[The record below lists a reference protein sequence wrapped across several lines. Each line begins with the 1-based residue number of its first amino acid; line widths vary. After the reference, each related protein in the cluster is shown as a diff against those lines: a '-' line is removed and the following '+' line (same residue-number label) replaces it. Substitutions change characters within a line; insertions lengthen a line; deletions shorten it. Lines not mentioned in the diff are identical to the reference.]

1 MQAIANKGKEHTVN
15 MTEGAILPLIV
26 RFAIPL
32 LLGNLFQQLYNMV
45 DAWVIGQTGMDAAYA
60 AVGNVG
66 PVTNI
71 LIGFFSGFA
80 TGAGVLIS
88 QSFGR
93 GDHDTVRRC
102 VHTATALTLILSVIF
117 TVLGMCLTPWITS
130 VIFEGS
136 TGASEIT
143 PYATDYLMIYFA
155 GITGLLI
162 YNMGSGI
169 LRAVGD
175 SRHPLYFLIAA
186 AAVNIV
192 CDFIFVFGL
201 NLGVR
206 GVALA
211 TIFSQAASA
220 ILTVI
225 QLLRV
230 QSSIRLLPRRIK
242 LELPILRQIVRLG
255 LPAAIQVGLTAF
267 ANVFVQSYIAG
278 ADGNQTLNLAGFT
291 TYSKVDQIIFL
302 PLTSLGLAITTFVG
316 QNVGVGNYKRAK
328 KGTLQT
334 VALTYGIVASLILL
348 IWIFSPPIS
357 AIFNANEGVVSI
369 AVMLLRTI
377 IPFFLFCPLNQ
388 VLAGSLRGLGKSGAP
403 MVCMLSCF
411 VGVRQIYLFVMSKYI
426 SNSLMS
432 IVLSYPVGWASC
444 AVIILITYLLL
455 EKREASCHPT
465 PDLSSQEDPEALV
478 QSAPSGLTPAEFSD
492 NDSALSTVD
501 DTAECKE
508 I

>member
-1 MQAIANKGKEHTVN
+1 MHIVANKSKAHTVN

-26 RFAIPL
+26 RFAVPL

-71 LIGFFSGFA
+71 LIGFFTGFA

-102 VHTATALTLILSVIF
+102 VHTATALTLILSVVF
-117 TVLGMCLTPWITS
+117 TVLGVCLTPWITS

-143 PYATDYLMIYFA
+143 PYATEYLTLYFA

-186 AAVNIV
+186 ATVNIIG
-192 CDFIFVFGL
+192 DFVFVFGL
-201 NLGVR
+201 NMGVR

-211 TIFSQAASA
+211 TILSQAASA

-230 QSSIRLLPRRIK
+230 DSSIRLLPRQIK
-242 LELPILRQIVRLG
+242 LELPVLKEIVRLG
-255 LPAAIQVGLTAF
+255 LPAAIQVGLTSF

-302 PLTSLGLAITTFVG
+302 PLSSLGLAITTFVG
-316 QNVGVGNYKRAK
+316 QNKGVGDYKRAR
-328 KGTLQT
+328 KGTMQT
-334 VALTYGIVASLILL
+334 LALTYGIVAALIAL

-357 AIFNANEGVVSI
+357 AIFNANESVVEL
-369 AVMLLRTI
+369 AVMLLRTV

-388 VLAGSLRGLGKSGAP
+388 VLAGSLRGLGKSVAP

-411 VGVRQIYLFVMSKYI
+411 VGIRQVYLFVMSNYI

-432 IVLSYPVGWASC
+432 IVLAYPAGWVCC
-444 AVIILITYLLL
+444 AVAILITYLTI
-455 EKREASCHPT
+455 EKRESLRHMPHSTADASEEQ
-465 PDLSSQEDPEALV
+465 PDNSDPSE
-478 QSAPSGLTPAEFSD
+478 SIDES
-492 NDSALSTVD
+492 
-501 DTAECKE
+501 AECKS

>member
-1 MQAIANKGKEHTVN
+1 MVLSLHIVANKSKAHTVN

-26 RFAIPL
+26 RFAVPL

-71 LIGFFSGFA
+71 LIGFFTGFA

-102 VHTATALTLILSVIF
+102 VHTATALTLILSVVF
-117 TVLGMCLTPWITS
+117 TVLGVCLTPWITS

-143 PYATDYLMIYFA
+143 PYATEYLTLYFA

-186 AAVNIV
+186 ATVNIIG
-192 CDFIFVFGL
+192 DFVFVFGL
-201 NLGVR
+201 NMGVR

-211 TIFSQAASA
+211 TILSQAASA

-230 QSSIRLLPRRIK
+230 DSSIRLLPRQIK
-242 LELPILRQIVRLG
+242 LELPVLKEIVRLG
-255 LPAAIQVGLTAF
+255 LPAAIQVGLTSF

-302 PLTSLGLAITTFVG
+302 PLSSLGLAITTFVG
-316 QNVGVGNYKRAK
+316 QNKGVGDYKRAR
-328 KGTLQT
+328 KGTMQT
-334 VALTYGIVASLILL
+334 LALTYGIVAALIAL

-357 AIFNANEGVVSI
+357 AIFNANESVVEL
-369 AVMLLRTI
+369 AVMLLRTV

-388 VLAGSLRGLGKSGAP
+388 VLAGSLRGLGKSVAP

-411 VGVRQIYLFVMSKYI
+411 VGLRQVYLFVMSNYI

-432 IVLSYPVGWASC
+432 IVLAYPAGWVCC
-444 AVIILITYLLL
+444 AVAILITYLTI
-455 EKREASCHPT
+455 EKRESLRHMPHSTADASEEQ
-465 PDLSSQEDPEALV
+465 PDSSDPSE
-478 QSAPSGLTPAEFSD
+478 SIDES
-492 NDSALSTVD
+492 
-501 DTAECKE
+501 AECKS